1 MAKIIGRISKPPVL
15 VLLTVLAVV
24 FTLALAFATE
34 EIPRLLNQALSQH
47 VPDIHGLWGPHVF
60 EPFVDS
66 MRTVGY
72 VLLGVVVAL
81 IIIGFVSKK
90 RGLSSLGSIFLFL
103 PTFGYFAAP
112 MFFLA
117 GLGLLKVGWLPFSS
131 AESIMRLGDI
141 AYVPYMIPVYIFEL
155 AGNIDIRMILAYI
168 AVGAGLFIFTLGTV
182 TWFYGKHQGK
192 ETIDFGIYTY
202 SRHPQYLGF
211 IIWSYGVMIIGALTQ
226 VYAGR
231 RYPPITLPWVIS
243 ALIII
248 CVALMEE
255 IDMKKRD
262 SQGYLSYE
270 VSAPFMFPLH
280 KRVAAIVTA
289 PIRKLF
295 KSDQPQNRKQVLA
308 TFGIYLGITILLS
321 LPFLLINWPPAL
333 RWIDWPYLD

>member
-1 MAKIIGRISKPPVL
+1 MAKIIKKVSKPPIL
-15 VLLTVLAVV
+15 VQLTVLAVV

-47 VPDIHGLWGPHVF
+47 VPDIHGLWSPQAV

-72 VLLGVVVAL
+72 ILLGVVVAL

-117 GLGLLKVGWLPFSS
+117 GLGLLKVGWLPFSN

-141 AYVPYMIPVYIFEL
+141 VYVPYMIPVYIFEL
-155 AGNIDIRMILAYI
+155 VGNMDVRMILAYI
-168 AVGAGLFIFTLGTV
+168 AVGAGLFMFTLGTV

-192 ETIDFGIYTY
+192 ETIDFGIYKY
-202 SRHPQYLGF
+202 SRHPQYIGF
-211 IIWSYGVMIIGALTQ
+211 IIWSYGVMLLGGLAQ
-226 VYAGR
+226 VFAGR
-231 RYPPITLPWVIS
+231 RYPPITLPWLIS

-248 CVALMEE
+248 CVALVEE
-255 IDMKKRD
+255 LDMRKKD
-262 SQGYLSYE
+262 PEGYLAYRA
-270 VSAPFMFPLH
+270 SAPFMFPLH
-280 KRVAAIVTA
+280 KRIVSIVTF
-289 PIRKLF
+289 PFRTLF
-295 KSDQPQNRKQVLA
+295 KRDLPESRKQVLA
-308 TFGIYLGITILLS
+308 TFGIYLGILVLLS
-321 LPFLLINWPPAL
+321 LPFLQIHWPPAL